1 MEDIIESIKQFL
13 EIAFYITIGAAV
25 RVMHFAR
32 KGVIDKKRV
41 IITFTFAV
49 FVGVIVNHLLI
60 LQDLEKYSG
69 IAVSIAALL
78 GESFVTYLLT
88 NSNNIFRSFIILFL
102 TLTLKTRQKIMMKIN
117 SYAIAATLI
126 LGYLLL
132 RKKNDNETV
141 SMTD

>member
-1 MEDIIESIKQFL
+1 MNEIIESMKQFI

-60 LQDLEKYSG
+60 LRDLEKYSG
-69 IAVSIAALL
+69 IAVSISALL
-78 GESFVTYLLT
+78 CESFVTYLLT
-88 NSNNIFRSFIILFL
+88 NSNNIFRSVINAMF
-102 TLTLKTRQKIMMKIN
+102 KIDVDN
-117 SYAIAATLI
+117 
-126 LGYLLL
+126 
-132 RKKNDNETV
+132 KNEDDENK
-141 SMTD
+141 